1 MASATTSQTASATT
15 STSTPSC
22 TTAIP
27 GKYGNVPFDACNS
40 YYNFDPQ
47 FAPAVAV
54 AVIFGIL
61 TIAHL
66 VLAIVFKKTY
76 CWVIV
81 VGATWELVAFIMHAL
96 GSHDQQNA
104 GYATAHQ
111 LLYLLSPLWINAF
124 VYMTFARMVHYFLP
138 ERAVWRIRGQSLAKY
153 FVWADVVSFIVQA
166 VGGLMASPGA
176 SADIIKTGIDVYMGG
191 MGLQEAFILFFLGL
205 MVMFHRQSLALEAA
219 GMAHRQYSW
228 RPLLYALYGTL
239 TAITVRIIYRICEFA
254 GGVKPSNPIPFH
266 EEYSYALDAFPMMVA
281 LLLLAIF
288 HPGRSLVGPESEFPK
303 MSREEKKAAK
313 KERKAAKKAAK
324 HFSQDSLG
332 SEEANVEFPRAD
344 YGGYQES
351 SSTRLEEAGREF
363 GATEM
368 RQQDRIQS

>member
-1 MASATTSQTASATT
+1 MASTTTSQAASATT

-22 TTAIP
+22 TTAVP
-27 GKYGNVPFDACNS
+27 GRYGNVPFDACNA
-40 YYNFDPQ
+40 YYNFNPQ

-66 VLAIVFKKTY
+66 ALAIIFKKTY
-76 CWVIV
+76 CWVIIM
-81 VGATWELVAFIMHAL
+81 GATWELVAFILHAL
-96 GSHDQQNA
+96 GSHDQQNI

-111 LLYLLSPLWINAF
+111 LLYLLAPLWINAF

-153 FVWADVVSFIVQA
+153 FVWADVVSFVVQA

-191 MGLQEAFILFFLGL
+191 MGLQEAFILCFLGL

-219 GMAHRQYSW
+219 GLAHRQYGW

-281 LLLLAIF
+281 LLLLAVF

-303 MSREEKKAAK
+303 MSRKEKKAAK
-313 KERKAAKKAAK
+313 RERKAEKKAMKASTK
-324 HFSQDSLG
+324 DSLG
-332 SEEANVEFPRAD
+332 SAEAGSGYFETGN
-344 YGGYQES
+344 GGYQES
-351 SSTRLEEAGREF
+351 SSAGLEGEAGREF
-363 GATEM
+363 PAVEM
-368 RQQDRIQS
+368 RQQARF